1 MKCLRSSPNNSDAF
15 KAWYMLG
22 ATGTIVVTLN
32 PSLGQTYIAF
42 FYTFCGAL
50 TGAALGFCSV
60 SSFGKTSYA
69 NVGMAALVSIP
80 YTYFMLVSPRTTI
93 MGVLGLLA
101 FSNYICNSL
110 ANVSNAAFDLPGTY
124 LYKVETVISCALAF
138 SAILSLLIYP
148 SFARRILR
156 KQIAAIF
163 LNLNIFYSKIAGS
176 TYVESDSIED
186 SELKDLRNTIF
197 SQLLAL
203 DPLMTFATAEPRL
216 KAPFETAKYRA
227 LIIHMYRLLDRLE
240 CLRLST
246 GEKQFQG
253 EVLNLVKASAVAQ
266 S

>member
-1 MKCLRSSPNNSDAF
+1 MFIRPSPNNSDAF

-138 SAILSLLIYP
+138 SAILSLLISLFRTTHTSQANCRYIP
-148 SFARRILR
+148 ESEY
-156 KQIAAIF
+156 F
-163 LNLNIFYSKIAGS
+163 LCKIAGS

-186 SELKDLRNTIF
+186 SELKT
-197 SQLLAL
+197 
-203 DPLMTFATAEPRL
+203 
-216 KAPFETAKYRA
+216 
-227 LIIHMYRLLDRLE
+227 
-240 CLRLST
+240 
-246 GEKQFQG
+246 
-253 EVLNLVKASAVAQ
+253 
-266 S
+266 